1 MANSRNTQF
10 IFKMHVC
17 DLFFVQ
23 AVYIIV
29 WVTGLIHGMTLF
41 ALKWCF
47 WRVRIL
53 KCKFDAG
60 SLNMLKSLISAFFKW
75 KSKCSCVNKE
85 IKLYVEV
92 AENSIKNEP
101 SSH

>member
-29 WVTGLIHGMTLF
+29 WVTGLIHGYDTI
-41 ALKWCF
+41 CF
-47 WRVRIL
+47 EV
-53 KCKFDAG
+53 
-60 SLNMLKSLISAFFKW
+60 MLLT
-75 KSKCSCVNKE
+75 C
-85 IKLYVEV
+85 
-92 AENSIKNEP
+92 
-101 SSH
+101 